1 MTTEMGHN
9 ERTSRLGLLADDAK
23 RGMVLVEQG
32 EGKTIEGWLI
42 YGAALNEGRALHDG
56 DREFGQWIT
65 ANVLYQL
72 GKAVRPEDQIA
83 AMWAAANPD
92 DFETA
97 KDAGNAR
104 TVRGI
109 HAKWGEMNAENAA
122 RIAREKADA
131 ERAQAEKEKAAADEA
146 RRIAHERK
154 AEAAAQAA
162 AEERAHRAAR
172 EAKDEA
178 ERLAAQE
185 RHRIAIE
192 AREKAAQAAREADE
206 RASFNEATAQA
217 ASISAKKSDRAA
229 GTAQKKLIKLQSGKE
244 EKNVHVSNNSGEN
257 EWYTPALYI
266 EAARA
271 AMGGI
276 DLDPATS
283 EVANR
288 TVQASTYFTAQDD
301 GLAQPWPI
309 GRIWMNPPYAQPL
322 MGQFAE
328 KMAQEVERGS
338 ESVVLVNN
346 ATETVWFQRMASVCS
361 AICFPRSRIRYLTP
375 NGEPGNSPLQGQ
387 AIIYSGP
394 NADRFAAEF
403 SSLGL
408 VVRNVG

>member
-42 YGAALNEGRALHDG
+42 YGAALNEGRELFAG
-56 DREFGQWIT
+56 DAEFGQWVSLCQLDT
-65 ANVLYQL
+65 ADRHERV
-72 GKAVRPEDQIA
+72 A